1 MSALDAGRRYSIDT
15 IIPPVAAN
23 TRYVDAGAI
32 AIGIEYRI
40 VNEEIVKANLDAH
53 GLEHSSANADGPIPD
68 DGGVSLHVCDAATHT
83 EYLRFDA
90 FDSSPHYH
98 YLCDGEYQLNIP
110 FDATAC
116 GNMTSWALRC
126 IQERLPA
133 MLAFCGAHEL
143 AAQVDQREIDA
154 VMPTLSELVG
164 RTMVG
169 S

>member
-23 TRYVDAGAI
+23 THYVEAGAI
-32 AIGIEYRI
+32 AIGLEHRV

-53 GLEHSSANADGPIPD
+53 GVDHAAGNATGAIPD
-68 DGGVSLHVCDAATHT
+68 DGGVSLHVCDAAHT

-90 FDSSPHYH
+90 FDASPHYH
-98 YLCDGEYQLNIP
+98 YICDGEYQLNIP

-116 GNMTSWALRC
+116 GDMTMWALRC
-126 IQERLPA
+126 IRDRLPA
-133 MLAFCGAHEL
+133 MLARCGAHEL
-143 AAQVDQREIDA
+143 AAQLDQGQIDA
-154 VMPTLSELVG
+154 ALATLTELVG
-164 RTMVG
+164 RTTVA